1 MTILRNK
8 TEHEVTQTKI
18 KYGESCYYLTL
29 DFSSFSGKKTAKDSE
44 VFSLNG
50 INVSSVT
57 ESPRKK
63 LVDSKN
69 ISFVQKHYM
78 RAKRVFDDIGVPIWG
93 GWLVPKHSISE
104 LKAEFLT
111 IKQSYDLE
119 SQNFVAAYRTL
130 LEQQCAEY
138 PDIADFIRNDAPD
151 SSVVRSKFYMKL
163 SPMLAITL
171 RDDDEVE
178 EIGSAISFGLFSQFK
193 KLAETTLQSLTKQET
208 VRIATIRKNLEQIKE
223 KANTFAFT
231 DSIWD
236 GTVGL
241 VDAIIKRLP
250 LEGSKLETSEKAML
264 MLALGMFTDEKRLKI
279 AANDINNL
287 DLESILMPRPVVEVA
302 DDEDLINSLHQMRN
316 DNKIDETPTD
326 TVSDTTVA
334 HVSKVDVIDDA
345 QVDTVVHTQPEP
357 TSSIDDDEPA
367 KQKPI
372 AISDQELD
380 MFSAF
385 FS

>member
-1 MTILRNK
+1 MTVILNRN
-8 TEHEVTQTKI
+8 EHEMAQSKI

-93 GWLVPKHSISE
+93 GWLVPKHSIDE
-104 LKAEFLT
+104 LKFEFLT
-111 IKQSYDLE
+111 IKKSYDIE

-151 SSVVRSKFYMKL
+151 SNVVRSKFYMRL
-163 SPMLAITL
+163 SPMLAISL
-171 RDDDEVE
+171 RDDDEIE
-178 EIGSAISFGLFSQFK
+178 EIGSAISYGLFAQFK
-193 KLAETTLQSLTKQET
+193 KLAESTLQCLTKQET

-250 LEGSKLETSEKAML
+250 LEGSKLETNEKAML

-287 DLESILMPRPVVEVA
+287 DLESILMPKVA
-302 DDEDLINSLHQMRN
+302 VAVDEDDDLIMCLTQMRSN
-316 DNKIDETPTD
+316 DE
-326 TVSDTTVA
+326 
-334 HVSKVDVIDDA
+334 
-345 QVDTVVHTQPEP
+345 
-357 TSSIDDDEPA
+357 
-367 KQKPI
+367 
-372 AISDQELD
+372 
-380 MFSAF
+380 
-385 FS
+385 